1 MGGYKMKRDCK
12 DERGFTLIELM
23 IVVAIIGILAAV
35 AIPAYM
41 NYIAK
46 SRIVSHVYPGLRSIE
61 NKMALYYVANGVMPD
76 NSEINNMTDG
86 ANTHYFT
93 ASISGGSLFIT
104 IVNDPNDNKFSK
116 LNDYTLILTP
126 STDGAKIGA
135 WELSGS
141 LAAKLNLVGE

>member
-1 MGGYKMKRDCK
+1 MKNFFDS
-12 DERGFTLIELM
+12 ERGFTLIELM

-41 NYIAK
+41 NYIQK
-46 SRIVSHVYPGLRSIE
+46 SRLVSHIYPGLRSIE

-76 NSEINNMTDG
+76 NTQIDGITDD

-93 ASISGGSLFIT
+93 VKISGDSLHVT
-104 IVNDPNDNKFSK
+104 IVNDPTDNKFTA
-116 LNDYTLILTP
+116 LHDYTLILTP
-126 STDGAKIGA
+126 STDADKITT

-141 LAAKLNLVGE
+141 LAHKLNMTGI